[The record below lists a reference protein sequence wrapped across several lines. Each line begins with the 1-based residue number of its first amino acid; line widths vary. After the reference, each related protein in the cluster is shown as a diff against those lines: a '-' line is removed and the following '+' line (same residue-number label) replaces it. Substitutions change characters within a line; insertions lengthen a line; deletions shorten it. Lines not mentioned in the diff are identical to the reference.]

1 MSMFFVVAYL
11 PECAVG
17 KKARSIISTNE
28 EMYLVTKKG
37 WVKVVTLM
45 EEEY

>member
-1 MSMFFVVAYL
+1 MSMFFTVTYLAERVVR
-11 PECAVG
+11 

-28 EMYLVTKKG
+28 EMYLVKKKG
-37 WVKVVTLM
+37 WVKVVTSM